1 MGFEEFLKETALLL
15 GLQWRPF
22 QRRGI
27 KRKVERRIVQIGLS
41 QFEEYLFRIK
51 KDPSEKLHLSK
62 ILTVTISRFF
72 RDQEVFN
79 TTETSLIP
87 TILKQKREGDFNIWS
102 IGSASGE
109 EPYSLSILW
118 KERFEKNWPQIH
130 LSILATDIDENM
142 LKRAEE
148 GRYKKSSLREVPEKI
163 LQSFFE
169 MDEDFYILDRN
180 IRESVEFK
188 RHDILQEEPFSEMDM
203 IFCRNLA
210 FTYFSKERQI
220 EVLKK
225 IANSLKGEGYLV
237 IGKDESIPL
246 TYPTLFVPVF
256 PTEKIYQKFKL

>member
-1 MGFEEFLKETALLL
+1 
-15 GLQWRPF
+15 
-22 QRRGI
+22 
-27 KRKVERRIVQIGLS
+27 
-41 QFEEYLFRIK
+41 
-51 KDPSEKLHLSK
+51 
-62 ILTVTISRFF
+62 
-72 RDQEVFN
+72 
-79 TTETSLIP
+79 
-87 TILKQKREGDFNIWS
+87 
-102 IGSASGE
+102 
-109 EPYSLSILW
+109 
-118 KERFEKNWPQIH
+118 
-130 LSILATDIDENM
+130 
-142 LKRAEE
+142 
-148 GRYKKSSLREVPEKI
+148 
-163 LQSFFE
+163 

>member
-180 IRESVEFK
+180 IR
-188 RHDILQEEPFSEMDM
+188 
-203 IFCRNLA
+203 
-210 FTYFSKERQI
+210 
-220 EVLKK
+220 
-225 IANSLKGEGYLV
+225 
-237 IGKDESIPL
+237 
-246 TYPTLFVPVF
+246 
-256 PTEKIYQKFKL
+256 